1 MPHSTSAIGWR
12 GLVMEV
18 DALSEATLTAW
29 CESVDGGTRVGVQ
42 RWKELYAPVVTPLP
56 TRPGSVF
63 NPALVVQRSGNPV
76 VAWSEMGAIQVY
88 RSTGT
93 AWEQLGQPLP
103 TSPTFPEPPPET
115 IFPVLALDGS
125 GRILVAWSRLGMAE
139 VWQWTESEWRRLGVI
154 SRPSLY
160 TDLSGPISLQVDAAG
175 VPVLAWSR
183 QGTNSTLGGVE
194 VFRLN
199 R

>member
-1 MPHSTSAIGWR
+1 
-12 GLVMEV
+12 MEV
-18 DALSEATLTAW
+18 DALSEDTVTAW
-29 CESVDGGTRVGVQ
+29 CESVNGGTRVGVQ
-42 RWKELYAPVVTPLP
+42 RWKESQAPVSMPLP

-76 VAWSEMGAIQVY
+76 VAWSETGAIQVH
-88 RSTGT
+88 RWTGT

-103 TSPTFPEPPPET
+103 TSPTFPEQPET
-115 IFPVLALDGS
+115 TLPVLALDGS
-125 GRILVAWSRLGMAE
+125 GQLLVAWGRPGMAE
-139 VWQWTESEWRRLGVI
+139 LWQWTESGWRRLRVI
-154 SRPSLY
+154 SRPSLQ
-160 TDLSGPISLQVDAAG
+160 TDLPGPLSLQVDAAG

-183 QGTNSTLGGVE
+183 QATNSALGLVE